1 MKLHTGTENTS
12 NVKHFFAFS
21 FNLGIYENDLVH
33 LAVLACTSHQLF
45 PANVEIFLSLLLL
58 FILIFIMIFILGFT
72 IWDRRN
78 DPVRKLIKTHDA
90 RLEKLEKITH
100 EHAKKDPVFAEVLK
114 MTDLL

>member
-1 MKLHTGTENTS
+1 
-12 NVKHFFAFS
+12 
-21 FNLGIYENDLVH
+21 
-33 LAVLACTSHQLF
+33 
-45 PANVEIFLSLLLL
+45 
-58 FILIFIMIFILGFT
+58 MIFILGFT